1 MIKMMILSR
10 RRPGMTHAEFLTYN
24 VDKHGVMVRAHP
36 VAIRRYLQHDIFDGA
51 FGRLGETN
59 CDLTVG
65 RDNVTELY
73 FDDMAGLVSLRTDP
87 ETRRSLNDG
96 ANYADATTAVVMIA
110 NEVEIPVENAGG
122 GRLKIF
128 HFLRKKDEIEAHNF
142 RRVWQAAHDEAL
154 RRSGTIGEV
163 RRVVWSEPAP
173 QEAPAASETKS
184 ADSTTIDGAMAA
196 PQLCHGYS
204 TIWYDR
210 ELTGPDHFRAYVDEF
225 MAATA
230 GLIDHAGSFF
240 LLARE
245 QLIFDHS

>member
-10 RRPGMTHAEFLTYN
+10 RRPGMTHAEFLSYN
-24 VDKHGVMVRAHP
+24 VEKHGVMVRAHP

-51 FGRLGETN
+51 FGRIGDGD
-59 CDLTVG
+59 CDVTVG

-87 ETRRSLNDG
+87 ETRKSLNDG

-110 NEVEIPVENAGG
+110 NEVEVAVKNAGG

-128 HFLRKKDEIEAHNF
+128 HFLRQKGETAAADFRQVWQSAHEQALEQSGTADQP
-142 RRVWQAAHDEAL
+142 RRV
-154 RRSGTIGEV
+154 T
-163 RRVVWSEPAP
+163 WSEPAP
-173 QEAPAASETKS
+173 PEGGAPPEPKPSE
-184 ADSTTIDGAMAA
+184 STTIDGAMAA

-210 ELTGPDHFRAYVDEF
+210 ELTGPGYFRAYVDAF
-225 MAATA
+225 TGLTA
-230 GLIDHAGSFF
+230 DSIDHAGSFF

-245 QLIFDHS
+245 QLIFDHT

>member
-1 MIKMMILSR
+1 MMILSR
-10 RRPGMTHAEFLTYN
+10 RRPGMTHAEFLAYN
-24 VDKHGVMVRAHP
+24 VEKHGVMVRTHP
-36 VAIRRYLQHDIFDGA
+36 VAIRRYLQHDIYDGA
-51 FGRLGETN
+51 FGKTGDTG
-59 CDLTVG
+59 CDVTVG

-110 NEVEIPVENAGG
+110 NEIEIPVQHAGS

-128 HFLRKKDEIEAHNF
+128 HFLRKNDGVAPQSF
-142 RRVWQAAHDEAL
+142 RQVWQSAHDAAL
-154 RRSGTIGEV
+154 ERSGTVGQI
-163 RRVVWSEPAP
+163 RRVIWSEPAP
-173 QEAPAASETKS
+173 QEPAKGKDKPAE
-184 ADSTTIDGAMAA
+184 STTIDSAMAA

-210 ELTGPDHFRAYVDEF
+210 ELTGPDHFRAYVDQF
-225 MAATA
+225 TA
-230 GLIDHAGSFF
+230 LTEGSIDHAGSFF

-245 QLIFDHS
+245 QLIFDYS